1 MSLIRKPHEI
11 KVQDKIKCLIYGQAG
26 TGKTT
31 MALSAPKPLLLDFD
45 GGASRLNTAHR
56 VDTVQIQNWAE
67 CMQVMQEDLS
77 AYETIVVDT
86 IGKMLDFIITDVCK
100 GRVPQINNWG
110 TINNNFTAFCRQLHS
125 LNKNIIFIAHRDNR
139 KEGDKNVFIP
149 AIREKS
155 YNAIVTELDLMG
167 YIESRNDQREITFDF
182 SDRNDGKNT
191 CNLPRYIAVPTIVD
205 NQGNPTAKNDF
216 VERVIIEPFVSRL
229 KARNAEI
236 SAYTQTVDQIKEQ
249 IQCITDEESAN
260 DFMERVIKDASYP
273 HVGSSKMVS
282 RQLFSDAV
290 KKLSITYN
298 PQTQRYEHPATA

>member
-1 MSLIRKPHEI
+1 MTLIRKPHEI
-11 KVQDKIKCLIYGQAG
+11 QVQDKVKCLIYGQAG

-45 GGASRLNTAHR
+45 GGASRLNVAHR
-56 VDTVQIQNWAE
+56 ADTVQIQSWSDCE
-67 CMQVMQEDLS
+67 DVMKENLS
-77 AYETIVVDT
+77 AYDTIVVDT

-110 TINNNFTAFCRQLHS
+110 TINNVFTSFCRQLHS

-191 CNLPRYIAVPTIVD
+191 CNLPRFIAIPTIVD
-205 NQGNPTAKNDF
+205 NKGNATAKNDF
-216 VERVIIEPFVSRL
+216 IERVIINPFVNRL
-229 KARNAEI
+229 KSRNEEVA
-236 SAYTQTVDQIKEQ
+236 AYTQAVEEIKEQ
-249 IQCITDEESAN
+249 IEDINDADSAN
-260 DFMERVIKDASYP
+260 DFMERVIKDKSYP
-273 HVGSSKMVS
+273 HVGTSAVFARKM
-282 RQLFSDAV
+282 FSTKV
-290 KKLSITYN
+290 KSLKLNFNSD
-298 PQTQRYEHPATA
+298 TQSYE

>member
-1 MSLIRKPHEI
+1 MTLIRKPDQLEVSNYL
-11 KVQDKIKCLIYGQAG
+11 KMLLYGQAG

-56 VDTVQIQNWAE
+56 ADTVQIQNWAE
-67 CMQVMQEDLS
+67 CVQVMQEDLS

-110 TINNNFTAFCRQLHS
+110 TINNTFMAFCRQLHS

-191 CNLPRYIAVPTIVD
+191 CNLPRYIPIPTIVD
-205 NQGNPTAKNDF
+205 NQGNVTAKNDF
-216 VERVIIEPFVSRL
+216 IDRVIITPFVSRL
-229 KARNAEI
+229 KSRNAEV
-236 SAYTQTVDQIKEQ
+236 SAYTQAVDEIKEQ
-249 IQCITDEESAN
+249 ICCITDEVSAN
-260 DFMERVIKDASYP
+260 DFMERVIKDATYP
-273 HVGSSKMVS
+273 HVGSSKTVA
-282 RQLFSDAV
+282 RKLFSEIT
-290 KKLSITYN
+290 KKLALTYDAK
-298 PQTQRYEHPATA
+298 TQRYGHATA

>member
-11 KVQDKIKCLIYGQAG
+11 QVQDKIKCLIYGQAG

-205 NQGNPTAKNDF
+205 NQGNATANNDF
-216 VERVIIEPFVSRL
+216 IERVIIAPFVSRL
-229 KARNAEI
+229 SKQAKAVKDYEQAIRE
-236 SAYTQTVDQIKEQ
+236 IKEQ
-249 IQCITDEESAN
+249 IATIGDDVSAN
-260 DFMERVIKDASYP
+260 DFMERVIKDSTYP
-273 HVGSSKMVS
+273 HIGSSKVVA
-282 RQLFSDAV
+282 RQLFSEIT
-290 KKLSITYN
+290 KKLALTYN
-298 PQTQRYEHPATA
+298 SKTQCYERLTA

>member
-1 MSLIRKPHEI
+1 MTLIRKPHEI
-11 KVQDKIKCLIYGQAG
+11 QVQDKVKCLIYGQAG

-56 VDTVQIQNWAE
+56 ADTVQIQNWAE

-191 CNLPRYIAVPTIVD
+191 CNLPRYIPVPTIVD
-205 NQGNPTAKNDF
+205 NQGNATAKNDF
-216 VERVIIEPFVSRL
+216 IERVIITPFVSRL
-229 KARNAEI
+229 KARNEEV
-236 SAYTQTVDQIKEQ
+236 SAYTQAVDEIKEQ
-249 IQCITDEESAN
+249 IFGITDEVSAN
-260 DFMERVIKDASYP
+260 DFMERVIKDVTYP
-273 HVGSSKMVS
+273 HVGSSKVVA
-282 RQLFSDAV
+282 RQLFSEIT
-290 KKLSITYN
+290 KKLALAYN
-298 PQTQRYEHPATA
+298 SQTQRYEHATA

>member
-1 MSLIRKPHEI
+1 MTLIRKPHQI
-11 KVQDKIKCLIYGQAG
+11 QVQTKIKCLIYGQAG

-56 VDTVQIQNWAE
+56 VDTVQIDNWAE

-191 CNLPRYIAVPTIVD
+191 CNLPRYIAIPTIV
-205 NQGNPTAKNDF
+205 
-216 VERVIIEPFVSRL
+216 VEFLSL
-229 KARNAEI
+229 
-236 SAYTQTVDQIKEQ
+236 
-249 IQCITDEESAN
+249 
-260 DFMERVIKDASYP
+260 P
-273 HVGSSKMVS
+273 H
-282 RQLFSDAV
+282 
-290 KKLSITYN
+290 I
-298 PQTQRYEHPATA
+298 

>member
-1 MSLIRKPHEI
+1 MTLIRKPHEI
-11 KVQDKIKCLIYGQAG
+11 QVQDKVKCLIYGQAG

-31 MALSAPKPLLLDFD
+31 MALSAPKSLLLDFD

-56 VDTVQIQNWAE
+56 ADTVQIQNWAE

-110 TINNNFTAFCRQLHS
+110 TINNNFTSFCRQLHS

-191 CNLPRYIAVPTIVD
+191 CNLPRYIPVPTIVD
-205 NQGNPTAKNDF
+205 NQGNATAKNDF
-216 VERVIIEPFVSRL
+216 IERVIITPFVSRL
-229 KARNAEI
+229 KARNEEV
-236 SAYTQTVDQIKEQ
+236 SAYTQAVDEIKEQ
-249 IQCITDEESAN
+249 VQGITDEVSAN
-260 DFMERVIKDASYP
+260 DFMERVIKDVTYP
-273 HVGSSKMVS
+273 HVGSSKMVA
-282 RQLFSDAV
+282 RQLFSEIT
-290 KKLSITYN
+290 KKLALAYN
-298 PQTQRYEHPATA
+298 SQTQRYEHATA